1 MSLEIRKIKKEDKEL
16 FLSYLHKFYH
26 SEAVLHPT
34 DTQLHLNIF
43 NELMRSEDYLVC
55 FIFTLDGE
63 DAGYSLLSK
72 CFCPEVGGSIV
83 WIEQLYINES
93 CRGKGIAT
101 AFLGFI
107 EKELGPDRIRLEV
120 EADNETAISLYKRRG
135 YSFLPYL
142 QMVKDR
148 PKQSFGSSK

>member
-1 MSLEIRKIKKEDKEL
+1 MSLEIRKLKKEDKEL

-43 NELMRSEDYLVC
+43 NELMRSEDYLIGYS
-55 FIFTLDGE
+55 FILDGE
-63 DAGYSLLSK
+63 NAGYGLVST

-83 WIEQLYINES
+83 WIEQLYINED
-93 CRGKGIAT
+93 CRGKGVAR

-107 EKELGPDRIRLEV
+107 EKEFGPDRIRLEV
-120 EADNETAISLYKRRG
+120 EADNEGAISLYKKNG
-135 YSFLPYL
+135 YRFLPYL
-142 QMVKDR
+142 QMVKD
-148 PKQSFGSSK
+148 KDGF